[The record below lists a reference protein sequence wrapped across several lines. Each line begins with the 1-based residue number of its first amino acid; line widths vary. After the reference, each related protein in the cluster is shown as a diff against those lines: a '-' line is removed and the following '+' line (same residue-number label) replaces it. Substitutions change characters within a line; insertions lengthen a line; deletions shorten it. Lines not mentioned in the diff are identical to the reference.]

1 MPTAELIAATGAN
14 ARAALPGLAA
24 LEPAGNATPTTTP
37 PTAST

>member
-1 MPTAELIAATGAN
+1 MPTAALIAATGAN

-24 LEPAGNATPTTTP
+24 LASAGSATPTTTP